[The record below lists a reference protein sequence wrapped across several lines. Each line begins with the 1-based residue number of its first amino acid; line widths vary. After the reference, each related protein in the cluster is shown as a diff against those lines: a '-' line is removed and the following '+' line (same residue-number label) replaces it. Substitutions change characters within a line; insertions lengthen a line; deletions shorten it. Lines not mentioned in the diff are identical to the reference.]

1 MLIMLIVV
9 LPFYVIYCIV
19 KNMRF
24 VSRSNQVTISVIGW
38 LVFMYLFWKI
48 GDPFP
53 ILSPKHGIFS
63 IEQGIS
69 RVGVIGVTLM
79 ALLSGFGAVNY
90 PYTSMTY
97 FMKEITSKDVLIMEK
112 KLLQTY
118 DMITV
123 KKKRLAILEK
133 ESSSRRSF
141 IPGRSN
147 SW

>member
-1 MLIMLIVV
+1 
-9 LPFYVIYCIV
+9 
-19 KNMRF
+19 
-24 VSRSNQVTISVIGW
+24 
-38 LVFMYLFWKI
+38 
-48 GDPFP
+48 
-53 ILSPKHGIFS
+53 
-63 IEQGIS
+63 
-69 RVGVIGVTLM
+69 M

-141 IPGRSN
+141 IPGRSH
-147 SW
+147 SC